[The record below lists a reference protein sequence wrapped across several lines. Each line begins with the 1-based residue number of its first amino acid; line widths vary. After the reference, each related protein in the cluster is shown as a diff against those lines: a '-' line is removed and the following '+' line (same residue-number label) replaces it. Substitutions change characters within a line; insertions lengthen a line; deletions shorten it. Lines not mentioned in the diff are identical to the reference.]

1 MDEVLIVRPNPCD
14 EFCYVD
20 LPLGADALF
29 LVDLTGKTLQNL
41 SNSVNGSEPLTLGVN
56 VSAYPTGIYFVK
68 AFVQGHWYTKKLI
81 VR

>member
-1 MDEVLIVRPNPCD
+1 
-14 EFCYVD
+14 
-20 LPLGADALF
+20 F